1 MYIQKKNKN
10 KNSLITWEMKKKH
23 WMESRIIVDDSIDI
37 KKKKEKEMLNSRHT
51 FVRLLFLSAS
61 LNTYETRS
69 RNYYNQHVVHNTKL
83 PAIHDNFKVSCRQS
97 CRIMNRCQLA
107 YPRRNVGAAFSWN
120 SMTSNYNDSINDCT
134 ANKNILCS
142 TRLPRAS
149 GHFRT
154 D

>member
-1 MYIQKKNKN
+1 M
-10 KNSLITWEMKKKH
+10 WGKKH
-23 WMESRIIVDDSIDI
+23 WIESSWMTSILKRKREKDVYLIVVTPS
-37 KKKKEKEMLNSRHT
+37 LACCS
-51 FVRLLFLSAS
+51 LSAS

-83 PAIHDNFKVSCRQS
+83 PAMHDNFKVSCRQS
-97 CRIMNRCQLA
+97 CQIMNRCQLG

-142 TRLPRAS
+142 TRLPWSLSKRLKIVS
-149 GHFRT
+149 LIVLWRRT
-154 D
+154 VQSDSE